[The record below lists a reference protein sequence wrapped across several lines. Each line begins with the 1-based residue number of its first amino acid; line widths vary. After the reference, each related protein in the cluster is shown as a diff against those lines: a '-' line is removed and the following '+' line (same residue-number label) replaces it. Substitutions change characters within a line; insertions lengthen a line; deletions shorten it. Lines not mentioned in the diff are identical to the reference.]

1 MSEHSEI
8 AMESVPV
15 QALKLRDSNLE
26 LFRIIAMLLIIAHHF
41 VVNSG
46 LMAAEGPIYKDP
58 FSWRS
63 LFLMVFGAWGKIGIN
78 CFVMITG
85 YFMCTSNINA
95 KKFMK
100 LLFEAMFYRLIIYL
114 IFWITGYEAFTVTG
128 FLRVMIPIRN
138 ISNDFLNAFLLFYL
152 LIPFLNILVQ
162 HLREKQHVF
171 LILWCGFTYIFLG
184 TVPGFSVRMNYVSW
198 FCVLFVIAS
207 YIRLYP
213 KKEYQNHKIWVR
225 LTIVS
230 VLLCVISVI
239 ACAWLSAKTN
249 RMLAFRFVSDSN
261 TFLAVVTGVCLFM
274 LFKNFK
280 NLNIGYGKF
289 INMVASSTFG
299 VLLIHANSDTMRR
312 WLWEDVID
320 AVGHYNA
327 PLMPLYAVGCVA
339 AIYVVCML
347 IDQLRIK
354 LIEKPF
360 FNLWDRHWDDFLAW
374 YKKLET
380 KVFAKMKVQ
389 E

>member
-26 LFRIIAMLLIIAHHF
+26 LFRIIVMLLIIAHHF

-46 LMAAEGPIYKDP
+46 LMAAEGPIYKAP
-58 FSWRS
+58 LSWRS

-85 YFMCTSNINA
+85 YFMCTSNITA

-100 LLFEAMFYRLIIYL
+100 LLFEAMFYKLVIYL

-213 KKEYQNHKIWVR
+213 KKEYQNYKIWVR

-239 ACAWLSAKTN
+239 ACAWLSAKMN
-249 RMLAFRFVSDSN
+249 RMLAFHFVSDSN

-274 LFKNFK
+274 LFKN
-280 NLNIGYGKF
+280 LNIRYSKF

-299 VLLIHANSDTMRR
+299 VLLIHANSDIMRR
-312 WLWEDVID
+312 WLWGDMLD

-327 PLMPLYAVGCVA
+327 PFLPLYYLGSVA
-339 AIYVVCML
+339 AIFIVCTI

-360 FNLWDRHWDDFLAW
+360 FNLWDRHWDDFLA
-374 YKKLET
+374 
-380 KVFAKMKVQ
+380 
-389 E
+389 

>member
-46 LMAAEGPIYKDP
+46 LMAAEGPIYKAP
-58 FSWRS
+58 LSWRS

-85 YFMCTSNINA
+85 YFMCTSNITA

-100 LLFEAMFYRLIIYL
+100 LLFEAMFYKLVIYL

-184 TVPGFSVRMNYVSW
+184 TVPGFSVRMNYVS
-198 FCVLFVIAS
+198 
-207 YIRLYP
+207 
-213 KKEYQNHKIWVR
+213 
-225 LTIVS
+225 
-230 VLLCVISVI
+230 
-239 ACAWLSAKTN
+239 
-249 RMLAFRFVSDSN
+249 
-261 TFLAVVTGVCLFM
+261 
-274 LFKNFK
+274 
-280 NLNIGYGKF
+280 
-289 INMVASSTFG
+289 
-299 VLLIHANSDTMRR
+299 
-312 WLWEDVID
+312 
-320 AVGHYNA
+320 
-327 PLMPLYAVGCVA
+327 
-339 AIYVVCML
+339 
-347 IDQLRIK
+347 
-354 LIEKPF
+354 
-360 FNLWDRHWDDFLAW
+360 
-374 YKKLET
+374 
-380 KVFAKMKVQ
+380 
-389 E
+389 